1 MNFIKENWKPVLVF
15 LILVG
20 FIPYIFI
27 KTADN
32 DTLKQKYDGLV
43 VTDKAGKSYML
54 QYSGRVYFTVKEF
67 DVEKM
72 RLRGQ

>member
-1 MNFIKENWKPVLVF
+1 MNFIKQNWRIVISLMLTIGLVSY
-15 LILVG
+15 LI
-20 FIPYIFI
+20 IINN
-27 KTADN
+27 DN
-32 DTLKQKYDGLV
+32 GDLKQRYDGLV

-54 QYSGRVYFTVKEF
+54 QYSVRSYFTVKEF